1 MATACPA
8 RRFQEPLLFNKLL
21 VLLALLLSCLT
32 SIPDQAYVASQSLP
46 LGLPQAAW
54 CQNQEVRGSKQ
65 CRLQLVSILPS
76 HACGFRL
83 SSWHHLRS
91 FIKRQQGMQSDWGC

>member
-8 RRFQEPLLFNKLL
+8 RRLQEPLLFNKLL

-46 LGLPQAAW
+46 LGLPQEAW

-65 CRLQLVSILPS
+65 RSSSLCPSCPLVPVDSVYHHGVTYVL
-76 HACGFRL
+76 L
-83 SSWHHLRS
+83 SKGSRRH
-91 FIKRQQGMQSDWGC
+91 SDWGC